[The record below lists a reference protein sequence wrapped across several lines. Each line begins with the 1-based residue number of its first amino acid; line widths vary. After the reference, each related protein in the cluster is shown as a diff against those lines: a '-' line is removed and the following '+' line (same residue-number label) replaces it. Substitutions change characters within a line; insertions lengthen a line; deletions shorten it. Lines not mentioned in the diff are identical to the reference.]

1 MEGNKLTQHKDNEYL
16 NLATGE
22 VKEFAFTRTPEQ
34 QKAFQERQKREGSRK
49 KAKAFTFSD
58 MENAKEV
65 IEMLTTTELGYFLVL
80 QTYVRYED
88 NVLIKSTHKPVPMK
102 RKDIGEV
109 LGITNRSHIKKHVDN
124 LLDKG
129 MMSITTVQV
138 GVKEVDAFV
147 INNHYH
153 FKGRT
158 ENKKVAKTFSEQIRK
173 LYQANINKKNKR
185 KPADMGFLY
194 LILPYINYENNV
206 LCFNPFETDG
216 RDIVALSVADICRI
230 TGLDKKNVQ
239 SKINNLKWDG
249 MTVFA
254 KVLKGRKTHL
264 KVNPFVFYRKDGEPD
279 KSLQA
284 DFLIRG
290 NKE

>member
-1 MEGNKLTQHKDNEYL
+1 MKQVRGTEYI
-16 NLATGE
+16 NRDTGE
-22 VKEFAFTRTPEQ
+22 IHEFAYARTVDQE
-34 QKAFQERQKREGSRK
+34 KAYQEKKQREDSRK
-49 KAKAFTFSD
+49 KAKAFTFSN
-58 MENAKEV
+58 MENAKEA
-65 IEMLTTTELGYFLVL
+65 IEVLTTVELGYFLVL

-88 NVLIKSTHKPVPMK
+88 NVLIKSSHNPVPMN
-102 RKDIGEV
+102 RGDIGEV
-109 LGITNRSHIKKHVDN
+109 LGINNRSQIKKHIDN
-124 LLDKG
+124 FLDKE
-129 MMSITTVQV
+129 MMSTKAITVEGKQ
-138 GVKEVDAFV
+138 VDAFV
-147 INNHYH
+147 INNKYH

-158 ENKKVAKTFSEQIRK
+158 ENKRVVKAFSEQIRK
-173 LYQANINKKNKR
+173 LYQANINKKNKK

-206 LCFNPFETDG
+206 LCTNPFETEG
-216 RDIVALSVADICRI
+216 EVIEALSIADICKI

-239 SKINNLKWDG
+239 AKINNLKWDG

-264 KVNPFVFYRKDGEPD
+264 KLNPFVFYRKDGEPD

-290 NKE
+290 N

>member
-1 MEGNKLTQHKDNEYL
+1 MTQYKANEYV

-22 VKEFAFTRTPEQ
+22 KHEFAFTRTPEQ
-34 QKAFQERQKREGSRK
+34 QKAYQERQRRENSRK

-65 IEMLTTTELGYFLVL
+65 IEMLTTVELGYFLVL

-88 NVLIKSTHKPVPMK
+88 NVLIKSTHNPVPMK
-102 RKDIGEV
+102 RGDIGEV
-109 LGITNRSHIKKHVDN
+109 LGITNRSHIKKHIDN
-124 LLDKG
+124 FLDKG
-129 MMSITTVQV
+129 MMSLKTIKVD
-138 GVKEVDAFV
+138 GKEVDAFA
-147 INNHYH
+147 INNKYH

-173 LYQANINKKNKR
+173 LYQANINKRNKK

-194 LILPYINYENNV
+194 LILPYINYENNL
-206 LCFNPFETDG
+206 LCSNPFETDG
-216 RDIVALSVADICRI
+216 GNIDALSVADICKI

-290 NKE
+290 K

>member
-1 MEGNKLTQHKDNEYL
+1 MTEYKHNEYVH
-16 NLATGE
+16 LATGE
-22 VKEFAFTRTPEQ
+22 KKEFALTRTPEQ
-34 QKAFQERQKREGSRK
+34 QKAYQERQKRENSRK

-58 MENAKEV
+58 MENAKEA
-65 IEMLTTTELGYFLVL
+65 IEMLTTVELGYFLVL

-88 NVLIKSTHKPVPMK
+88 NFLIKSTHNPVPMK
-102 RKDIGEV
+102 RGDIGEV
-109 LGITNRSHIKKHVDN
+109 LGINNRSHIKKHIDN
-124 LLDKG
+124 FLDKG
-129 MMSITTVQV
+129 LMSTKKIKTD
-138 GVKEVDAFV
+138 GKEVEAFV
-147 INNHYH
+147 INSQYH

-158 ENKKVAKTFSEQIRK
+158 ESKRVAKTFSEQIRK
-173 LYQANINKKNKR
+173 LYQANINKKNKK

-206 LCFNPFETDG
+206 LCSNPFETDG
-216 RDIVALSVADICRI
+216 GNIEALSVADICKI

-239 SKINNLKWDG
+239 GKINNLKWDG

-290 NKE
+290 K

>member
-1 MEGNKLTQHKDNEYL
+1 MTQIRGTEYV

-22 VKEFAFTRTPEQ
+22 IQEFAYARTVE
-34 QKAFQERQKREGSRK
+34 QERAYQEKKKREESRK

-58 MENAKEV
+58 MENAKEA
-65 IEMLTTTELGYFLVL
+65 IEMLSTVELGYFLVL
-80 QTYVRYED
+80 QTYVSYED
-88 NVLIKSTHKPVPMK
+88 NVLIKSTHNPVPMN
-102 RKDIGEV
+102 RGDIGEV
-109 LGITNRSHIKKHVDN
+109 LGINNRSHIKKHIDN
-124 LLDKG
+124 FLEKGLLLTKAVMVSG
-129 MMSITTVQV
+129 
-138 GVKEVDAFV
+138 KEVEAFV
-147 INNHYH
+147 INPEYH
-153 FKGRT
+153 FKGT
-158 ENKKVAKTFSEQIRK
+158 TKNTKVVKTFSEQIRK
-173 LYQANINKKNKR
+173 LYKENSSKNKK

-194 LILPYINYENNV
+194 LILPYIHYENNI
-206 LCFNPFETDG
+206 LCANPFENTAEN
-216 RDIVALSVADICRI
+216 IEALSIADICNI

-239 SKINNLKWDG
+239 SKINSLKWDG

-290 NKE
+290 I